1 MAEPTAQVLIP
12 LNETSGASASSWF
25 PQGIEDNQGW
35 RVDTVTLALLALV
48 GDLRSEE
55 FTRAATASRLI
66 VLPRLVPAMQ
76 LLNAARPARLP
87 QIEARILDFSAKVEK
102 DKAPYFVETLHVFK
116 KIPIYGFKVLEVR
129 HKVDR
134 NEIVPGSGRPVT
146 TPVRPSLLVDG
157 LLFFGFLLT
166 LSLAAA
172 AAASR
177 DGAALLAICLM
188 GFASSTIGYA
198 SSWKLK
204 HFDEV
209 SFIDTETT
217 LVTRIVETKYWG
229 ILVVRY
235 SLSADIELYA
245 GFLEDCKY
253 RVQGLRYGV
262 MMAIG
267 HLTLMLSVILL
278 GNCKWKSQIMIAAA
292 YLLLNV
298 LYWGASLLPRQ
309 RFWDLSRYEVRD
321 VTPED
326 ALGADIY
333 ANEQDVDDCP
343 SHTRS
348 LWYAMRE
355 VGECWWAE
363 KWLYF
368 PKRPDTVKQW
378 VDEAEKALVNR
389 NREWRAGGRQQELE
403 RENSNDKSSQNRAD

>member
-1 MAEPTAQVLIP
+1 MAE
-12 LNETSGASASSWF
+12 TSVPSINSWF
-25 PQGIEDNQGW
+25 PQGIEANQGW

-87 QIEARILDFSAKVEK
+87 QMETRILDLSAKAEK
-102 DKAPYFVETLHVFK
+102 EKAPYFVDTLHVFK
-116 KIPIYGFKVLEVR
+116 KIPMYGFKVLEVR
-129 HKVDR
+129 HKIDR
-134 NEIVPGSGRPVT
+134 NKIVPGSGRPVT
-146 TPVRPSLLVDG
+146 TSVRPSHLVDG
-157 LLFFGFLLT
+157 LLLLGFLLT
-166 LSLAAA
+166 LGLAVG

-188 GFASSTIGYA
+188 GFASSIIGYA

-204 HFDEV
+204 HYDEV
-209 SFIDTETT
+209 S
-217 LVTRIVETKYWG
+217 
-229 ILVVRY
+229 
-235 SLSADIELYA
+235 
-245 GFLEDCKY
+245 
-253 RVQGLRYGV
+253 GLRYGV

-267 HLTLMLSVILL
+267 HITLMLSVIML
-278 GNCKWKSQIMIAAA
+278 GNCKWRSQIMIAAA
-292 YLLLNV
+292 YVLLNV

-309 RFWDLSRYEVRD
+309 RFWDMSRYEVRD

-326 ALGADIY
+326 ASGADIY
-333 ANEQDVDDCP
+333 ANERDADDCP

-368 PKRPDTVKQW
+368 PKRPDKVKQW
-378 VDEAEKALVNR
+378 VDEAEHALANR
-389 NREWRAGGRQQELE
+389 NREWRAGGRQKELE
-403 RENSNDKSSQNRAD
+403 EEKQQ